1 MKIKNKMYLL
11 MAGILVF
18 FGVGVNELYAKPFNI
33 GIIEDCSSRIV
44 SAPLLE
50 KIKAEIKSLTRSEF
64 DVRFPKN
71 KYVVAQCNSKSIQ
84 SGISKLMNDPGVD
97 LVMSLGHLGSY
108 YLCKSKTI
116 SKPTIAG
123 VVLNPELQGIPFRKG
138 KSGRKDLTYIAFL
151 TDFKKN
157 IDALKE
163 VVPFQNAAYIYDK
176 NLKAILPTTQLSP
189 AKLEK
194 RLGTKLTFIPV
205 GKDID
210 SVLGTLDNRFDAV
223 FVGTLQGF
231 SEQSYDKVIAHL
243 KDNKLPGFSF
253 LEKKL
258 VTKGLLAGF
267 DRSKAKNKYVRRM
280 GLLVQR
286 VLLGDSMAEIPVN
299 FTKESTL
306 VINMQTAK
314 EIGVSPSFAVMAKAD
329 VINMNSLVGTSTAS
343 TEMLPLAPVALGPMV
358 LPAGVLPAGVDAAQ
372 TDQKD
377 TSPSTIEPIAISPA
391 VSDENIMTEEQIFQ
405 KTQLSGDTLTLLNAV
420 KLTLKNNPALIA
432 KKNEV
437 AAGEMNV
444 KDALSQLY
452 PQIVTDLTGRVIDE
466 ETTSA
471 LSGVAERA
479 WDITAQVNQIIYS
492 DKARTNLKTSRH
504 YQKALEL
511 SENQDKLDAVL
522 ATCISYLELL
532 KARANARIQLENLKL
547 IRSNLNLANNRYKA
561 GASGPSDV
569 YRLESQATSAY
580 TDYLN
585 ALAKISASKIHL
597 HQLMDMDL
605 EKETLITDIGLDDN
619 LFLIS
624 TPQARQTLDIRNPEN
639 FKIFRN
645 HFVKKGLEYSPEL
658 AAMTEQILAQKAV
671 YGYAKRAYWSPD
683 VSLFSNVGRTF
694 SKSGEGSD
702 FDSSGL
708 PSSISSYFDDPSD
721 SYWKVGVNVTLP
733 LYEGGAKSALKIK
746 SLKTTQQ
753 LVYYKK
759 QLANLISE
767 NIRMALVAVG
777 ASFPSIELTRLSA
790 ASAKKNLDLVVDLYA
805 KGSVAVVDL
814 LDAQNAFLN
823 ASTLAENA
831 VYDFFVDYISA
842 ERASGRFSL
851 LMDAK
856 EKEQWL
862 IELQR

>member
-1 MKIKNKMYLL
+1 MKIKKKMYLL
-11 MAGILVF
+11 MAGLLVF
-18 FGVGVNELYAKPFNI
+18 FGVSVNELCAKPFNI

-44 SAPLLE
+44 SAPLLG

-71 KYVVAQCNSKSIQ
+71 KHVVAQCNARSIQ

-108 YLCKSKTI
+108 YLCKSATL

-123 VVLNPELQGIPFRKG
+123 IVLNPELQGIPFRKG
-138 KSGRKDLTYIAFL
+138 KSGRKNLTYIAFL

-157 IDALKE
+157 MDTLKE
-163 VVPFQNAAYIYDK
+163 VVTFKNAAYLYDE
-176 NLKAILPTTQLSP
+176 NLKAILPTTKWSP
-189 AKLEK
+189 DKLK
-194 RLGTKLTFIPV
+194 KLLDTQLTFVPV
-205 GKDID
+205 GANLNLVLD
-210 SVLGTLDNRFDAV
+210 SLDNRFDAV
-223 FVGTLQGF
+223 FVGTLQDF
-231 SEQSYDKVIAHL
+231 SDTSYDKIITHL
-243 KDNKLPGFSF
+243 KDRKLPGFSF
-253 LEKKL
+253 LGKEL
-258 VTKGLLAGF
+258 VAKGLLAGF
-267 DRSKAKNKYVRRM
+267 DQSAAESKYVRRL

-286 VLLGDSMAEIPVN
+286 ILLGDSLAQIPVS
-299 FTKESTL
+299 FSKESSL

-314 EIGVSPSFAVMAKAD
+314 EIGISPSFSVMAKAD
-329 VINMNSLVGTSTAS
+329 VINMNSPLESSNATGI
-343 TEMLPLAPVALGPMV
+343 LPLAPETML
-358 LPAGVLPAGVDAAQ
+358 LPAAADTAKAK
-372 TDQKD
+372 TDKQNTASK
-377 TSPSTIEPIAISPA
+377 SIEPIAISA
-391 VSDENIMTEEQIFQ
+391 TVSNEKIMTEEQIFQ
-405 KTQLSGDTLTLLNAV
+405 KTQLSGDTLTLLDAV
-420 KLTLKNNPALIA
+420 KLTLAKNPALIA

-444 KDALSQLY
+444 KDALSRLY

-466 ETTSA
+466 DTTSA

-492 DKARTNLKTSRH
+492 DKARTNLETSRH
-504 YQKALEL
+504 YQKALAL

-532 KARANARIQLENLKL
+532 KTRTNARIQLENLKL
-547 IRSNLNLANNRYKA
+547 IRSNLSLANNRYKA
-561 GASGPSDV
+561 GSSGPSDV
-569 YRLESQATSAY
+569 YRLESKATSAY
-580 TDYLN
+580 TDYLD
-585 ALAKISASKIHL
+585 ALSRISASKIHL

-605 EKETLITDIGLDDN
+605 EKDTIITDIGLNDN
-619 LFLIS
+619 LFVIS
-624 TPQARQTLDIRNPEN
+624 NTHARQTLGIKNPES

-645 HFVKKGLEYSPEL
+645 HFVKKGLEDSPEL
-658 AAMTEQILAQKAV
+658 AAITEQILAQKAV

-683 VSLFSNVGRTF
+683 VSLFSNVGKTF
-694 SKSGEGSD
+694 SKSGKGSD
-702 FDSSGL
+702 FDRSGL
-708 PSSISSYFDDPSD
+708 PSTISSYFDDPSD
-721 SYWKVGVNVTLP
+721 SSWKVGVNVTLP

-753 LVYYKK
+753 LIYYKK
-759 QLANLISE
+759 QLANQISE
-767 NIRMALVAVG
+767 NIRTALVAVG

-790 ASAKKNLDLVVDLYA
+790 ESAQKNLNLVVDLYA
-805 KGSVAVVDL
+805 KGSVAVVEL

-831 VYDFFVDYISA
+831 VYDFFMDYINA

-856 EKEQWL
+856 GKEQWL
-862 IELQR
+862 IELKR